1 MFIDITVEFKALVKD
16 LTSRSEELGLV
27 IPVKE
32 KTRILGSGDSLPRQA
47 EIIVKTVT
55 SLSELLQQ
63 NKDAYLENLAVP
75 GATSAMSDAD
85 RNQVFVTLKRAE
97 AYLCT
102 FREQPVSEGIQICIR
117 TLYFNKKNCDI
128 NEWAGSAVKRK
139 PNDIIIQI
147 DAGADNIAKQCR
159 SLIFK
164 YQDELLKMTMA
175 DSAKVVF

>member
-1 MFIDITVEFKALVKD
+1 MINPDINVSYLFSEWKRKVFMMFVDITVEFKALVKD

-27 IPVKE
+27 IPVKD

-85 RNQVFVTLKRAE
+85 RNQVFVTL
-97 AYLCT
+97 
-102 FREQPVSEGIQICIR
+102 FQ
-117 TLYFNKKNCDI
+117 
-128 NEWAGSAVKRK
+128 
-139 PNDIIIQI
+139 
-147 DAGADNIAKQCR
+147 
-159 SLIFK
+159 
-164 YQDELLKMTMA
+164 
-175 DSAKVVF
+175 

>member
-63 NKDAYLENLAVP
+63 NKDAYYWIGLILPYKAEIPNRFFLCVIDFIANFFDI
-75 GATSAMSDAD
+75 TK
-85 RNQVFVTLKRAE
+85 NQ
-97 AYLCT
+97 
-102 FREQPVSEGIQICIR
+102 
-117 TLYFNKKNCDI
+117 
-128 NEWAGSAVKRK
+128 
-139 PNDIIIQI
+139 
-147 DAGADNIAKQCR
+147 
-159 SLIFK
+159 
-164 YQDELLKMTMA
+164 
-175 DSAKVVF
+175 